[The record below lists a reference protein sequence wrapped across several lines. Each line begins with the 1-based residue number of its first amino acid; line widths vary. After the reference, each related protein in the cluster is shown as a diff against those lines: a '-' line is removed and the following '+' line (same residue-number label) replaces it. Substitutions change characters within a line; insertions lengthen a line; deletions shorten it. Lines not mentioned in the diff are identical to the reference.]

1 MLNKL
6 AQLGAWIVAAI
17 AGIWWLRSDAK
28 RDAKLKSQSEADRE
42 LLKRAEQANAIEQ
55 EVRSDSAYNRRERLR
70 QHSK

>member
-28 RDAKLKSQSEADRE
+28 RDAKRKIQADADRE
-42 LLKRAEQANAIEQ
+42 LIKRAEKANAIEQ
-55 EVRSDSAYNRRERLR
+55 EVRSDSAYDRRQRLR

>member
-1 MLNKL
+1 VLNKL

-17 AGIWWLRSDAK
+17 AAIWWLRSDAK

-55 EVRSDSAYNRRERLR
+55 EVRSDSAYDKRQRLR
-70 QHSK
+70 KHSK